1 VSYETESLR
10 FGPVTNTRGNMGV
23 DKVKV
28 LYIGG
33 WGRSGSTLLDRMLG
47 QVPGLFST
55 GELRYIW
62 ERGLLENQLCGCG
75 LPFRECSFWGQVGK
89 EAFGG
94 WDEVDVAGVV
104 GLRNS
109 VDRLWHTPWL
119 LGPAIWPGYGVKLEE
134 YVNLLGRLYKA
145 IRNVS
150 NAKIIIDS
158 SKAPSY
164 AFILGKA
171 RDIDLRMVH
180 LVRDS
185 RGVAFSWKKQ
195 VVRPEV
201 TYKVAYMPR
210 YNPLTASLRYIL
222 DNGLLC
228 FANRTPVL
236 SRGAPPYVLVRYE
249 DLADQPR
256 EMLARIL
263 SHVGYEVREDTFS
276 FIDSATG
283 RVFLGTNHMVA
294 GNPMRF
300 KSGEIV
306 LRPDVEWQ
314 GKMPT
319 SERFIVTLLT
329 FPLLLAYGYLGRED
343 GGRLG
348 MVEFRSRRS

>member
-1 VSYETESLR
+1 MSHETESLK
-10 FGPVTNTRGNMGV
+10 FEPGTNTRGNKGV

-47 QVPGLFST
+47 EVPGLFST

-75 LPFRECSFWGQVGK
+75 SPFRECSFWGQVGE

-104 GLRNS
+104 GLRNA

-119 LGPAIWPGYGVKLEE
+119 LGPAVWPGYGVKLEE
-134 YVNLLGRLYKA
+134 YVNLLGRLYRA
-145 IRNVS
+145 IRKVS
-150 NAKIIIDS
+150 NAQIIIDS
-158 SKAPSY
+158 SKTPSY
-164 AFILGKA
+164 AFILGKV

-195 VVRPEV
+195 VVRPEITPKV
-201 TYKVAYMPR
+201 TYMPN
-210 YNPLTASLRYIL
+210 YNPMTASLRYLL
-222 DNGLLC
+222 DNGLLR
-228 FANRTPVL
+228 FANRMPA
-236 SRGAPPYVLVRYE
+236 SYVFLRYE
-249 DLADQPR
+249 DLVNQPR

-300 KSGEIV
+300 KSGEVV
-306 LRPDVEWQ
+306 LRPDVEWRE
-314 GKMPT
+314 KMQWA
-319 SERFIVTLLT
+319 ERLLVTIFT
-329 FPLLLAYGYLGRED
+329 FPSLVSFGYVRGYR
-343 GGRLG
+343 
-348 MVEFRSRRS
+348 